1 MKVLFV
7 ASEAAPLIKSGG
19 LGDVAGALPKELAK
33 KGVDVR
39 VVLPKYKG
47 INWKLKDKLQ
57 FDRWFMIN
65 VSWRTRY
72 VGVFTYKQDGVT
84 YYLIDNEAYFNRDGL
99 YGYFDDGERFAY
111 FDRAVLEMLK
121 QVDWQPDIIHC
132 NDWQTGMIPV
142 MLTLEYSRKDLFYAG
157 MRTVYS
163 IHNILFQG
171 CFDKVILPELFG
183 YDYEPYENKSLEF
196 NKGVSF
202 MKGAINYSNL
212 ISTVSYSY
220 AEEIKTPYYGE
231 GLDGLLRCRSGA
243 LRGIVNGIDYDEFNP
258 KTDKYIYTNYDLNSI
273 KNKVANKTA
282 LQKDLGLTVDEN
294 IPMIAMVTRLTSQ
307 KGIDLVVDIAD
318 RLLQQNVQLVI
329 LGTGDKNFEDHFKWL
344 DYAYGNKV
352 SANIRF
358 DNALSHKIYAASDM
372 FLMPSRFEPCGLGQ
386 LIALRYGSIPIVRET
401 GGLKDTVTAYNEYTS
416 EGNGFSFKNYNADE
430 LYNIIQYALWIYSNK
445 NHWNTLVN
453 HAMSSD
459 NSWEKSAQK
468 YYDLYRELTG
478 RD

>member
-258 KTDKYIYTNYDLNSI
+258 ETDDYIYKKYNVNTLKEKLTN
-273 KNKVANKTA
+273 KEQ
-282 LQKDLGLTVDEN
+282 LQKDLGLYQSRNT
-294 IPMIAMVTRLTSQ
+294 PMIGMVTRLTSQ
-307 KGIDLVVDIAD
+307 KGIDLIVNIAD
-318 RLLQQNVQLVI
+318 RLLQQDVQLVI

-344 DYAYGNKV
+344 DYRYGNKV
-352 SANIRF
+352 SANIKF
-358 DNALSHKIYAASDM
+358 DNELAHRIYASSDM
-372 FLMPSRFEPCGLGQ
+372 FLMPSLFEPCGLGQ
-386 LIALRYGSIPIVRET
+386 LIALRYGTIPIVRET
-401 GGLKDTVTAYNEYTS
+401 GGLRDTVQPYNQYEET
-416 EGNGFSFKNYNADE
+416 GNGFSFANFNADE
-430 LYNIIQYALWIYSNK
+430 MLNIIQYAMGIYQDKRQWNK
-445 NHWNTLVN
+445 LIR
-453 HAMSSD
+453 HAMNSN
-459 NSWEKSAQK
+459 NSWSKSADA
-468 YYDLYRELTG
+468 YLNMYNELCYR
-478 RD
+478 

>member
-142 MLTLEYSRKDLFYAG
+142 MLTLEYSRKDL
-157 MRTVYS
+157 
-163 IHNILFQG
+163 
-171 CFDKVILPELFG
+171 
-183 YDYEPYENKSLEF
+183 
-196 NKGVSF
+196 
-202 MKGAINYSNL
+202 
-212 ISTVSYSY
+212 
-220 AEEIKTPYYGE
+220 
-231 GLDGLLRCRSGA
+231 
-243 LRGIVNGIDYDEFNP
+243 
-258 KTDKYIYTNYDLNSI
+258 
-273 KNKVANKTA
+273 
-282 LQKDLGLTVDEN
+282 
-294 IPMIAMVTRLTSQ
+294 
-307 KGIDLVVDIAD
+307 
-318 RLLQQNVQLVI
+318 
-329 LGTGDKNFEDHFKWL
+329 
-344 DYAYGNKV
+344 
-352 SANIRF
+352 
-358 DNALSHKIYAASDM
+358 
-372 FLMPSRFEPCGLGQ
+372 
-386 LIALRYGSIPIVRET
+386 
-401 GGLKDTVTAYNEYTS
+401 
-416 EGNGFSFKNYNADE
+416 
-430 LYNIIQYALWIYSNK
+430 
-445 NHWNTLVN
+445 
-453 HAMSSD
+453 
-459 NSWEKSAQK
+459 
-468 YYDLYRELTG
+468 
-478 RD
+478 

>member
-33 KGVDVR
+33 KGVDAR
-39 VVLPKYKG
+39 VVIPKYKG

-57 FDRWFMIN
+57 FDKWFTIN

-72 VGVFTYKQDGVT
+72 VGIFEYKQDGVT
-84 YYLIDNEAYFNRDGL
+84 YYLIDNEAYFDRDGL
-99 YGYFDDGERFAY
+99 YGYYDDGERFAY

-121 QVDWQPDIIHC
+121 QVDWQPDVIHC

-142 MLTLEYSRKDLFYAG
+142 MLRLEYSKDLFYAS

-183 YDYEPYENKSLEF
+183 YNYEPYKNKSLEF
-196 NKGVSF
+196 DHGVSF
-202 MKGAINYSNL
+202 MKGGINYSDL

-220 AEEIKTPYYGE
+220 AEEIKTPEYGE
-231 GLDGLLRCRSGA
+231 RLDGLLRCRADA

-258 KTDKYIYTNYDLNSI
+258 ETDEYIYKKYNVHTLKEKLI
-273 KNKVANKTA
+273 NKEQ
-282 LQKDLGLTVDEN
+282 LQKELGLRQSATT
-294 IPMIAMVTRLTSQ
+294 PMIGMVTRLTKQ
-307 KGIDLVVDIAD
+307 KGIDLIVYIAD
-318 RLLQQNVQLVI
+318 RLLQQDVQLVI
-329 LGTGDKNFEDHFKWL
+329 LGTGDKQFEDHFKWL
-344 DYAYGNKV
+344 DYRYGDKV

-358 DNALSHKIYAASDM
+358 DNTLAHKIYASSDM
-372 FLMPSRFEPCGLGQ
+372 FLMPSLFEPCGLGQ

-401 GGLKDTVTAYNEYTS
+401 GGLRDTVKAYNKFDES
-416 EGNGFSFKNYNADE
+416 GNGFSFANFNADE
-430 LYNIIQYALWIYSNK
+430 MFNIIQYAIGIYYDKRQWNK
-445 NHWNTLVN
+445 IIR
-453 HAMSSD
+453 HAMNSD
-459 NSWEKSAQK
+459 NSWSKSADEYLNMYKQ
-468 YYDLYRELTG
+468 LSNR
-478 RD
+478 